1 VNVHVPF
8 GGLKGGS
15 GYGKDLGEEGM
26 EEWSVSK
33 TVSSISS
40 EAVTSHTDF

>member
-1 VNVHVPF
+1 VWWNTYNVVNVHVPF

-33 TVSSISS
+33 TV
-40 EAVTSHTDF
+40 TD